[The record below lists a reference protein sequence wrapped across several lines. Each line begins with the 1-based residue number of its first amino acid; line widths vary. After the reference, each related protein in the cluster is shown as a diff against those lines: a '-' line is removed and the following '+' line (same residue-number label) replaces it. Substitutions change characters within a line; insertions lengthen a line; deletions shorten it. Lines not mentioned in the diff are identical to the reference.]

1 MDKKILKTKNN
12 TYVLSQKDI
21 KQNWL
26 IINAKGK
33 SLGRVASRAAY
44 LLKGKHKP
52 DYAYN
57 LDNGDYVIII
67 NAKDIILTG
76 NKKKGKIY
84 GKYFKTDIGKCRIC
98 PKA

>member
-1 MDKKILKTKNN
+1 MDKKTLKTKDN

-26 IINAKGK
+26 IIDAKGK

-44 LLKGKHKP
+44 LLKGKHKV

-67 NAKDIILTG
+67 NAKDIVLTG
-76 NKKKGKIY
+76 NKKKGKIHY
-84 GKYFKTDIGKCRIC
+84 RHTGYPGG
-98 PKA
+98 